1 MAEIGTAIGLNPNNL
16 ISTANR
22 LAYSQSKGR
31 PRQEDLCRAVSTAY
45 YAMFHALAR
54 SNANLL
60 VGATP
65 AKRSNRAWRQLYR
78 ALDHSQ
84 AAKAVNR
91 NELPHFPQDIQ
102 DFAVQFAKMQSHRH
116 TADYDPM
123 GTFSKSE
130 VIQLILE
137 TNLAIEGF
145 SRAKTLDRKAF
156 AILVLFRPRT

>member
-1 MAEIGTAIGLNPNNL
+1 MAEIGTTIGLNPNSL

-31 PRQEDLCRAVSTAY
+31 PRQEDLRRAVSTAY

-65 AKRSNRAWRQLYR
+65 SKRSNRAWRQLYR

-84 AAKAVNR
+84 AAKSANR
-91 NELPHFPQDIQ
+91 QELLQFPQDIQ

-123 GTFSKSE
+123 GSFSKSE
-130 VIQLILE
+130 VLQLILE
-137 TNLAIEGF
+137 TSLAIDGF
-145 SRAKTLDRKAF
+145 NRANSLDRRAF
-156 AILVLFRPRT
+156 AVLALFRART